1 MKILRSLAK
10 KNMFVALLMGICSG
24 LPLLL
29 AGKTLQAWMTT
40 VGVDLKTIGLFAL
53 AGLPYSFKFVWAPL
67 FDRFVPPFLGR
78 RRGWLTV
85 SQICLAISIGFL
97 AFSSPEESTW
107 SVALLAVLVSFFS
120 ASQDIVVDAYR
131 RETLHDDELGMGSAY
146 FIYGYR
152 IAMYV
157 SGALALFLADHME
170 WKQVY
175 LIMAATMAAGVLVTI
190 YADEP
195 SIEGAP
201 PKSLKETVIDPLLE
215 FLQRRGA
222 VEILIFILLYK
233 VGDSMAGNMATPFY
247 LKIGFS
253 KTEIAAIAKTFGLF
267 STLGGLFLGG
277 ILILRLGIGKC
288 LWVFGSLQALS
299 TACFAWLAVVGNDPR
314 ALTLVIAFEDLSG
327 GMGTAAFTAFM
338 ASQTNKR
345 FTATQYALLTSMM
358 AIPRTLISAPTGY
371 LAENLGW
378 VQFFLV
384 CTVAAVPGMLLL
396 FRVAPWSPK
405 QE

>member
-1 MKILRSLAK
+1 MKILQALAK
-10 KNMFVALLMGICSG
+10 KNMLVALLMGICSG

-29 AGKTLQAWMTT
+29 AGKTLQAWMTEA
-40 VGVDLKTIGLFAL
+40 GVDLKTIGLFAL

-85 SQICLAISIGFL
+85 SQAALALSIGGL
-97 AFSSPEESTW
+97 AMSNPQESAWT
-107 SVALLAVLVSFFS
+107 VALLAVLVSFFS

-131 RETLHDDELGMGSAY
+131 RETLRDDELGMGSAY

-152 IAMYV
+152 IAMYI

-170 WKQVY
+170 WRQVY
-175 LIMAATMAAGVLVTI
+175 LIMAATMAGGIAVTLF
-190 YADEP
+190 ADEP

-201 PKSLKETVIDPLLE
+201 PRTLKETVVGPLLE
-215 FLQRRGA
+215 FLQRKGA
-222 VEILIFILLYK
+222 LEILIFILLYK

-247 LKIGFS
+247 LKLGFS

-277 ILILRLGIGKC
+277 VLILRLGIGRC
-288 LWVFGSLQALS
+288 LWVFGLLQALS
-299 TACFAWLAVVGNDPR
+299 TACFAWLSVVGNDPM
-314 ALTLVIAFEDLSG
+314 ALALVIAFEDLSG

-338 ASQTNKR
+338 AAQTNKR

-358 AIPRTLISAPTGY
+358 AVPRTLISAPTGY

-378 VQFFLV
+378 TQFFFV
-384 CTVAAVPGMLLL
+384 CTLAAIPGMLLL
-396 FRVAPWSPK
+396 LRVAPWKKP
-405 QE
+405 